1 MCFRYQEGD
10 RGMNKGGD
18 NPLAEDPLVATYPYQ
33 GQWESASS
41 LLVHI
46 VGEETQLQ

>member
-1 MCFRYQEGD
+1 MH
-10 RGMNKGGD
+10 KGGD
-18 NPLAEDPLVATYPYQ
+18 NPLEEEPLVVTYPYQ
-33 GQWESASS
+33 EQRGAASP